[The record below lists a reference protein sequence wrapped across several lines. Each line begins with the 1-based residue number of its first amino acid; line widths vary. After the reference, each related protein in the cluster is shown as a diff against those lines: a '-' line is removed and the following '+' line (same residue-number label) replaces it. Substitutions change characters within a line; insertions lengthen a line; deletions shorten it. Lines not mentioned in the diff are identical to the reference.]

1 MSTARSL
8 RPALALAALAVTLAA
23 CAPDAGTAPPPM
35 TAGGPTHALGTFG
48 SVFTVQLRTFP
59 NDPIFPTD
67 PVIPTDPF
75 YGYGSLQVRLGSLVD
90 DTCLPPS
97 PITPQPGETL
107 LSVCGRIFNEGGALY
122 QGGGIYMTQV
132 GGDGSILVAEFGG
145 TIPPDP
151 CRRYEIGG
159 AVVVSD
165 ATAADMIANPT
176 RYYVHFDGE
185 VSGETAAVGGV
196 FDGSA
201 WGPVGTRPETDPY
214 FSAKVCSVDITP

>member
-1 MSTARSL
+1 MSTL
-8 RPALALAALAVTLAA
+8 RTVRPLALAAFAVTVIA
-23 CAPDAGTAPPPM
+23 CAPDAGTAP
-35 TAGGPTHALGTFG
+35 TLLTVGGPARALGTFG

-67 PVIPTDPF
+67 PTIPTDPV
-75 YGYGSLQVRLGSLVD
+75 YGYGNLQVRLGSLVD
-90 DTCLPPS
+90 ETCLPPS
-97 PITPQPGETL
+97 PITPPPGETL

-132 GGDGSILVAEFGG
+132 GGDGSILIAEFGG
-145 TIPPDP
+145 AVPTDP

-159 AVVVSD
+159 ALVVSD

-176 RYYVHFDGE
+176 RYFVHFDGD
-185 VSGETAAVGGV
+185 VSGAATAVGGV

-214 FSAKVCSVDITP
+214 FSAKVCSVSITP